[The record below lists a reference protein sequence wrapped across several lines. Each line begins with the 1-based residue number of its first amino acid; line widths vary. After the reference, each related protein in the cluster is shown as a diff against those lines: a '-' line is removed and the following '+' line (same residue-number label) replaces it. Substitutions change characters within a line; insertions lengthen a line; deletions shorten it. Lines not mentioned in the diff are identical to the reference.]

1 MEKTDNSFVS
11 AKWLWFMAAL
21 AALEWTVVFQ
31 PWRSEGSGKNGFWIQ
46 MTMSVLFLAFLAF
59 VLHKGLRRDVAAWFR
74 HCAVA
79 ECAKQLL
86 LGVLVAAALWGVFW
100 VGDRL
105 SSLMF
110 DFARPQVELVY
121 GLKNDPGM
129 VPWAIPLLLILL
141 IGPAEE
147 LFWRGFVQR
156 SFGELWGNRFRAFM
170 VTAVIYALIH
180 LCSLN
185 FMLVMAAFVAGLVW
199 GFLYW
204 LKPSWLPA
212 LVISHALWDAA
223 VFVWF
228 PI

>member
-1 MEKTDNSFVS
+1 
-11 AKWLWFMAAL
+11 
-21 AALEWTVVFQ
+21 
-31 PWRSEGSGKNGFWIQ
+31 
-46 MTMSVLFLAFLAF
+46 MTISVLLLVFFAF

-74 HCAVA
+74 HFSVA

-110 DFARPQVELVY
+110 DFARPQVDSIY
-121 GLKNDPGM
+121 GLKQDPWMGSCG
-129 VPWAIPLLLILL
+129 ISLLLLLL

-156 SFGELWGNRFRAFM
+156 SFGEVWGNRFRAFM

>member
-11 AKWLWFMAAL
+11 ARWLWFMAAL
-21 AALEWTVVFQ
+21 AALEWTIVFQ
-31 PWRSEGSGKNGFWIQ
+31 PWGIDGGRRIGFWIQ
-46 MTMSVLFLAFLAF
+46 MTISVLLLAFFAF

-74 HCAVA
+74 HFSVA

-110 DFARPQVELVY
+110 DFARPQVESIY
-121 GLKNDPGM
+121 GLKQDPWMGSCG
-129 VPWAIPLLLILL
+129 ISLLLLLL

-156 SFGELWGNRFRAFM
+156 SFGELWGNRLCAFM

-180 LCSLN
+180 VCSLN

>member
-1 MEKTDNSFVS
+1 
-11 AKWLWFMAAL
+11 MAL
-21 AALEWTVVFQ
+21 VELLLLVF
-31 PWRSEGSGKNGFWIQ
+31 
-46 MTMSVLFLAFLAF
+46 AFAS
-59 VLHKGLRRDVAAWFR
+59 HEGLRRDVTGWFR
-74 HCAVA
+74 RFSSPDFL
-79 ECAKQLL
+79 KQLFLGL
-86 LGVLVAAALWGVFW
+86 LIAAALWGVFW

-110 DFARPQVELVY
+110 DFARPQVDGIY
-121 GLKNDPGM
+121 GLKQDPWMG
-129 VPWAIPLLLILL
+129 PCGISLLLLLL

-147 LFWRGFVQR
+147 LFWRGYVQR
-156 SFGELWGNRFRAFM
+156 SLEEVWGKRFPAFV
-170 VTAVIYALIH
+170 VTAIVYALIH
-180 LCSLN
+180 VCSLN
-185 FMLVMAAFVAGLVW
+185 FMLVMAALVAGLVW

>member
-1 MEKTDNSFVS
+1 MEKTGDSSGS
-11 AKWLWFMAAL
+11 AKWLWLLVAL
-21 AALEWTVVFQ
+21 AALEWMNIFQ
-31 PWRSEGSGKNGFWIQ
+31 PWRSEGGGRTGFWIQ
-46 MTMSVLFLAFLAF
+46 MTISVLLLVFLAFA
-59 VLHKGLRRDVAAWFR
+59 LHKGLRRDVAAWFR
-74 HCAVA
+74 HFSVA

-86 LGVLVAAALWGVFW
+86 WGVLVAAALWGVFW

-110 DFARPQVELVY
+110 GFARPQVELVY
-121 GLKNDPGM
+121 GLKNDPWM
-129 VPWAIPLLLILL
+129 FPWGIPLLLILL

-147 LFWRGFVQR
+147 LFWRGYVQR
-156 SFGELWGNRFRAFM
+156 SFGEVCGNRFRAFM

-180 LCSLN
+180 VCSLN